1 MVGQR
6 FGFVLNNY
14 PRRNRMDSKIL
25 AEIRKTAVLLAAL
38 LLDNLGLDSIDL
50 ERPEEGSDEIY
61 AIPDRILQLVEQLE
75 RGD

>member
-1 MVGQR
+1 
-6 FGFVLNNY
+6 
-14 PRRNRMDSKIL
+14 MDSKIL

-50 ERPEEGSDEIY
+50 ERPEEGSDESEIY

-75 RGD
+75 KGN